1 MENEKVKTIDW
12 HIHLPMDFPAD
23 WDDEMIEFYLNWINL
38 AGVVIIWL
46 TCLKNIVKKM
56 DVFVVFVKQRY
67 LRSKYMEQTITLT
80 TSKSGDWQ
88 ILEIN
93 GTEWASGHSISNVD
107 WLGLLGE
114 HFNCQIEVIWISDE
128 EMEARC

>member
-1 MENEKVKTIDW
+1 MNKSSWCCDNLIDLLEEYSKENGCICSICEAKV
-12 HIHLPMDFPAD
+12 
-23 WDDEMIEFYLNWINL
+23 
-38 AGVVIIWL
+38 
-46 TCLKNIVKKM
+46 
-56 DVFVVFVKQRY
+56 
-67 LRSKYMEQTITLT
+67 LRSEYMEQTITLT

-107 WLGLLGE
+107 WLGLLSE